1 MDEMNSKKKW
11 LIGVLVAVINTALIL
26 AYVGYRY
33 YEYSKAEELVMAYE
47 SVAFP
52 NIFINDID
60 VSELTQEKIVE
71 VIEKEL
77 GNFGQRK
84 MTVVVGDQTFERSL
98 EDFNVTFNQDIE
110 SFSKKIIEIG
120 KDLEIMEQASQI
132 QEPML
137 YEFEIGYNYDQDAL
151 ENWVKSIEEACY
163 VEKVEPIFEMVYY
176 GSFQIEEGSDGQ
188 LISGEQLLEQ
198 LTEQLKTISK
208 EPIYIEVTPLIN
220 PRETDIELLKTI
232 DTKIS
237 TYSST
242 YPAGIPRAKNVEL
255 AASKVNKTLLMP
267 NDEFSYAEKVSPVDA
282 AHGYVDATI
291 FLNGKAVPGIGGGIC
306 QVSSTLYNTQLEAG
320 IIATERRNHS
330 LSVNYVPL
338 GQDATMADN
347 AIDLK
352 FINTLDYPIYINVM
366 AEYGTLT
373 VEFWSNSEALKGI
386 TYKPKTIVSEGGLR
400 ADTTLYGYNA
410 DGEVVFEQFLHT
422 SNYKPHQEEKEPTA
436 PFLILIFLNS

>member
-1 MDEMNSKKKW
+1 MNSKKKW

-422 SNYKPHQEEKEPTA
+422 SKYKPHQ
-436 PFLILIFLNS
+436 

>member
-291 FLNGKAVPGIGGGIC
+291 FLNGKAAPGIGGGIC

-422 SNYKPHQEEKEPTA
+422 SKYKPHQ
-436 PFLILIFLNS
+436 

>member
-366 AEYGTLT
+366 SEYGTLT

-422 SNYKPHQEEKEPTA
+422 SKYKPHQ
-436 PFLILIFLNS
+436 

>member
-1 MDEMNSKKKW
+1 MNSKKKW

-422 SNYKPHQEEKEPTA
+422 
-436 PFLILIFLNS
+436 

>member
-137 YEFEIGYNYDQDAL
+137 YEFEIGYNYDQDTL

-163 VEKVEPIFEMVYY
+163 IEKVEPIFEMVYY

-198 LTEQLKTISK
+198 LIEQLKTVSK

-422 SNYKPHQEEKEPTA
+422 SKYKPHQ
-436 PFLILIFLNS
+436 

>member
-1 MDEMNSKKKW
+1 MNSKKKW

-98 EDFNVTFNQDIE
+98 EDFNVTFNQEIE

-422 SNYKPHQEEKEPTA
+422 SKYKPHQ
-436 PFLILIFLNS
+436 

>member
-1 MDEMNSKKKW
+1 MDGMNSKKKW
-11 LIGVLVAVINTALIL
+11 LIGILVAVINTALIL
-26 AYVGYRY
+26 SYVGYRY
-33 YEYSKAEELVMAYE
+33 NEYLKAEELVMTYD

-52 NIFINDID
+52 NIFINNID

-71 VIEKEL
+71 LIEEEL
-77 GNFGQRK
+77 AKFEERQI
-84 MTVVVGDQTFERSL
+84 TVKVGDQTFEQSL
-98 EDFNVTFNQDIE
+98 KDFNLTFNQDLE
-110 SFSKKIIEIG
+110 SFSKKIVAIG

-137 YEFEIGYNYDQDAL
+137 YEFEIGYEYDKEAV
-151 ENWVKSIEEACY
+151 ENWVKSIEDSCY
-163 VEKVEPIFEMVYY
+163 VEKVEPIFEMVGY
-176 GSFQIEEGSDGQ
+176 GSFHIEEGSDGQ
-188 LISGEQLLEQ
+188 LIAGEQLLEQ
-198 LTEQLKTISK
+198 LTEQLDVISS
-208 EPIYIEVTPLIN
+208 EEISIEVTPLIN
-220 PRETDIELLKTI
+220 PRETDVELLKTI

-237 TYSST
+237 TYSSE

-255 AASKVNKTLLMP
+255 AADKVNGTLLMP

-330 LSVNYVPL
+330 LSVGYVPL

-352 FINTLDYPIYINVM
+352 FVNTLTYPIYINVIS
-366 AEYGTLT
+366 EYGNLT
-373 VEFWSNSEALKGI
+373 VEFWSNSEALAGI

-400 ADTTLYGYNA
+400 ADTTLYGYNSE
-410 DGEVVFEQFLHT
+410 GEVVFEQFLHT
-422 SNYKPHQEEKEPTA
+422 SKYKPHQ
-436 PFLILIFLNS
+436 

>member
-26 AYVGYRY
+26 AYIGYRY

-422 SNYKPHQEEKEPTA
+422 SKYKPHQ
-436 PFLILIFLNS
+436 

>member
-98 EDFNVTFNQDIE
+98 EDFNVTFNQEIE

-422 SNYKPHQEEKEPTA
+422 SKYKPHQ
-436 PFLILIFLNS
+436 

>member
-198 LTEQLKTISK
+198 LTEQLKTVSK

-267 NDEFSYAEKVSPVDA
+267 NDEFSYAEKVSPVDV

-422 SNYKPHQEEKEPTA
+422 SKYKPHQ
-436 PFLILIFLNS
+436 

>member
-352 FINTLDYPIYINVM
+352 FINTLDYPIYIN
-366 AEYGTLT
+366 AYTSGGTLT
-373 VEFWSNSEALKGI
+373 IEFWSNEDALDGV
-386 TYKPKTIVSEGGLR
+386 TYKPQVKQVGQNKYQTYLLGY
-400 ADTTLYGYNA
+400 DTNGSLVYNEYI
-410 DGEVVFEQFLHT
+410 DT
-422 SNYKPHQEEKEPTA
+422 STYK
-436 PFLILIFLNS
+436 

>member
-52 NIFINDID
+52 NIFINNID

-422 SNYKPHQEEKEPTA
+422 SKYKPHQ
-436 PFLILIFLNS
+436 

>member
-110 SFSKKIIEIG
+110 PFSKKIIEIG

-422 SNYKPHQEEKEPTA
+422 SKYKPHQ
-436 PFLILIFLNS
+436 

>member
-71 VIEKEL
+71 VIEIEL

-410 DGEVVFEQFLHT
+410 DGEVGFEKFIHT
-422 SNYKPHQEEKEPTA
+422 SKYKPHQ
-436 PFLILIFLNS
+436 

>member
-1 MDEMNSKKKW
+1 MNSKKKW

-410 DGEVVFEQFLHT
+410 DEEVVFEQFLHT
-422 SNYKPHQEEKEPTA
+422 SKYKPHQ
-436 PFLILIFLNS
+436 

>member
-410 DGEVVFEQFLHT
+410 DEEVVFEQFLHT
-422 SNYKPHQEEKEPTA
+422 SKYKPHQ
-436 PFLILIFLNS
+436 

>member
-1 MDEMNSKKKW
+1 MNSKKKW

-137 YEFEIGYNYDQDAL
+137 YEFEIGYNYDQDTL

-163 VEKVEPIFEMVYY
+163 IEKVEPIFEMVYY

-198 LTEQLKTISK
+198 LIEQLKTVSK

-373 VEFWSNSEALKGI
+373 VEFWSN
-386 TYKPKTIVSEGGLR
+386 
-400 ADTTLYGYNA
+400 
-410 DGEVVFEQFLHT
+410 
-422 SNYKPHQEEKEPTA
+422 
-436 PFLILIFLNS
+436 

>member
-1 MDEMNSKKKW
+1 MNSKKKW

-267 NDEFSYAEKVSPVDA
+267 NDEFSYAEKVSPVDV

-422 SNYKPHQEEKEPTA
+422 SKYKPHQ
-436 PFLILIFLNS
+436 

>member
-267 NDEFSYAEKVSPVDA
+267 NDEFSYAEKVAPVDA

-422 SNYKPHQEEKEPTA
+422 SKYKPHQ
-436 PFLILIFLNS
+436 

>member
-137 YEFEIGYNYDQDAL
+137 YEFEIGYNYDQDTL

-163 VEKVEPIFEMVYY
+163 IEKVEPIFEMVYY

-422 SNYKPHQEEKEPTA
+422 SKYKPHQ
-436 PFLILIFLNS
+436 

>member
-1 MDEMNSKKKW
+1 MNLKKKW

-422 SNYKPHQEEKEPTA
+422 SKYKPHQ
-436 PFLILIFLNS
+436 

>member
-422 SNYKPHQEEKEPTA
+422 SKYKPHQ
-436 PFLILIFLNS
+436 

>member
-1 MDEMNSKKKW
+1 
-11 LIGVLVAVINTALIL
+11 
-26 AYVGYRY
+26 
-33 YEYSKAEELVMAYE
+33 
-47 SVAFP
+47 
-52 NIFINDID
+52 
-60 VSELTQEKIVE
+60 
-71 VIEKEL
+71 
-77 GNFGQRK
+77 
-84 MTVVVGDQTFERSL
+84 
-98 EDFNVTFNQDIE
+98 
-110 SFSKKIIEIG
+110 
-120 KDLEIMEQASQI
+120 
-132 QEPML
+132 
-137 YEFEIGYNYDQDAL
+137 
-151 ENWVKSIEEACY
+151 
-163 VEKVEPIFEMVYY
+163 MVYY

-422 SNYKPHQEEKEPTA
+422 SKYKPHQ
-436 PFLILIFLNS
+436 

>member
-137 YEFEIGYNYDQDAL
+137 YEFEIGYNYDQDTL

-163 VEKVEPIFEMVYY
+163 IEKVEPIFEMVYY

-267 NDEFSYAEKVSPVDA
+267 NDEFSYAEKVAPVDA

-422 SNYKPHQEEKEPTA
+422 SKYKPHQ
-436 PFLILIFLNS
+436 

>member
-1 MDEMNSKKKW
+1 MNSKKKW

-163 VEKVEPIFEMVYY
+163 IEKVEPIFEMVYY

-422 SNYKPHQEEKEPTA
+422 SKYKPHQ
-436 PFLILIFLNS
+436 

>member
-282 AHGYVDATI
+282 AHGYIDATI

-422 SNYKPHQEEKEPTA
+422 SKYKPHQ
-436 PFLILIFLNS
+436 

>member
-352 FINTLDYPIYINVM
+352 FINTLDYPIYINIM

-422 SNYKPHQEEKEPTA
+422 SKYKPHQ
-436 PFLILIFLNS
+436 

>member
-1 MDEMNSKKKW
+1 MNSKKKW

-52 NIFINDID
+52 NIFIDDID

-77 GNFGQRK
+77 RNFGQRK

-422 SNYKPHQEEKEPTA
+422 SKYKPHQ
-436 PFLILIFLNS
+436 

>member
-1 MDEMNSKKKW
+1 MNSKKKW

-26 AYVGYRY
+26 AYIGYRY

-422 SNYKPHQEEKEPTA
+422 SKYKPHQ
-436 PFLILIFLNS
+436 

>member
-1 MDEMNSKKKW
+1 MNSKKKW

-137 YEFEIGYNYDQDAL
+137 YEFEIGYNYDQDTL

-163 VEKVEPIFEMVYY
+163 IEKVEPIFEMVYY

-198 LTEQLKTISK
+198 LIEQLKTVSK

-422 SNYKPHQEEKEPTA
+422 SKYKPHQ
-436 PFLILIFLNS
+436 

>member
-1 MDEMNSKKKW
+1 MNSKKKW

-220 PRETDIELLKTI
+220 P
-232 DTKIS
+232 
-237 TYSST
+237 
-242 YPAGIPRAKNVEL
+242 
-255 AASKVNKTLLMP
+255 
-267 NDEFSYAEKVSPVDA
+267 
-282 AHGYVDATI
+282 
-291 FLNGKAVPGIGGGIC
+291 
-306 QVSSTLYNTQLEAG
+306 
-320 IIATERRNHS
+320 
-330 LSVNYVPL
+330 
-338 GQDATMADN
+338 
-347 AIDLK
+347 
-352 FINTLDYPIYINVM
+352 
-366 AEYGTLT
+366 
-373 VEFWSNSEALKGI
+373 
-386 TYKPKTIVSEGGLR
+386 
-400 ADTTLYGYNA
+400 
-410 DGEVVFEQFLHT
+410 
-422 SNYKPHQEEKEPTA
+422 
-436 PFLILIFLNS
+436 

>member
-163 VEKVEPIFEMVYY
+163 FEKVEPIFEMVYY

-198 LTEQLKTISK
+198 LTEQLKTVSK

-410 DGEVVFEQFLHT
+410 DGEVVSEQFLHT
-422 SNYKPHQEEKEPTA
+422 SKYKPHQ
-436 PFLILIFLNS
+436 

>member
-137 YEFEIGYNYDQDAL
+137 YEFEIGYNYDQDTL

-267 NDEFSYAEKVSPVDA
+267 NDEFSYAEKVSPVDV

-422 SNYKPHQEEKEPTA
+422 SKYKPHQ
-436 PFLILIFLNS
+436 

>member
-1 MDEMNSKKKW
+1 MNSKKKW

-137 YEFEIGYNYDQDAL
+137 YEFEIGYNYDQDTL

-163 VEKVEPIFEMVYY
+163 IEKVEPIFEMVYY

-267 NDEFSYAEKVSPVDA
+267 NDEFSYAEKVAPVDA

-422 SNYKPHQEEKEPTA
+422 SKYKPHQ
-436 PFLILIFLNS
+436 

>member
-1 MDEMNSKKKW
+1 MNSKKKW

-198 LTEQLKTISK
+198 LTEQLKTVSK

-422 SNYKPHQEEKEPTA
+422 SKYKPHQ
-436 PFLILIFLNS
+436 